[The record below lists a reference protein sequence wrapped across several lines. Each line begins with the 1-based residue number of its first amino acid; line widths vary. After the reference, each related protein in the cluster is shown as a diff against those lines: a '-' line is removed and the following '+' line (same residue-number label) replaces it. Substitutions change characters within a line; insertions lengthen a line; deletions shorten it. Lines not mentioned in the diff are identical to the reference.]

1 MRITKLLP
9 AVDLIEGTVVRLQ
22 QGDYE
27 RRTDFDVSP
36 ASVLK
41 QYVDEGATQLHL
53 VDLTGAK
60 DTAKRQTALI
70 ASLVKELNVL
80 IEVGGGIRS
89 EKDVEDLLAA
99 GVSRVVV
106 GSLAVKKPE
115 VVEGFFK
122 RFGGDKIVLALDVSV
137 NEQGVAS
144 VATDA
149 WQSVSQ
155 VTIDDA
161 INRFLPFGLKFVL
174 CTDIAR
180 DGMLAGSNKAL
191 YRTLCEKYPA
201 IGFIASGG
209 IGSLDDIRA
218 LAGLGLDS
226 IIVGR
231 ALLENRFTVKEAL
244 RCLPNESLRV

>member
-1 MRITKLLP
+1 MRVTKLLP

-22 QGDYE
+22 QGDYD
-27 RRTDFDVSP
+27 RRTDFAVKPADVLSE
-36 ASVLK
+36 
-41 QYVDEGATQLHL
+41 YVKEGATQLHL

-60 DTAKRQTALI
+60 DTTKRQTALI
-70 ASLVKELNVL
+70 ESLVKTLHVT

-89 EKDVEDLLAA
+89 ESDVEALLNA
-99 GVSRVVV
+99 GVSRVVI

-115 VVEGFFK
+115 AVKALFK
-122 RFGGDKIVLALDVSV
+122 RFGGETIVLALDVSLDSK
-137 NEQGVAS
+137 GDAY

-149 WQSVSQ
+149 WQSVSS
-155 VTIDDA
+155 VRIEDVID
-161 INRFLPFGLKFVL
+161 RFAPLGLQYVL

-180 DGMLAGSNKAL
+180 DGMLKGANTEL
-191 YRTLCEKYPA
+191 YRKLCGQYPA